1 MASDNAQNNTS
12 DTNAQNNET
21 PKIVWDDTNMRSVYA
36 NVTNVT
42 GGREELIVLFGMN
55 QAWQSGQKEVKVQ
68 LTERVV
74 LSPFA
79 AKRLAILLVKTI
91 TEYEKRFGT
100 LDVGT
105 PLPESIDR

>member
-1 MASDNAQNNTS
+1 MTNEKVEATASDTQ
-12 DTNAQNNET
+12 
-21 PKIVWDDTNMRSVYA
+21 PKIVWDDTDMKSTYA

-55 QAWQSGQKEVKVQ
+55 QAWQPGQKEVKVQ

-79 AKRLAILLVKTI
+79 AKRLAILLTN
-91 TEYEKRFGT
+91 TLAEYEKRFGK
-100 LDVGT
+100 LDVGAIV
-105 PLPESIDR
+105 PESIS

>member
-1 MASDNAQNNTS
+1 MASDSAKKHAQDQTS
-12 DTNAQNNET
+12 ET
-21 PKIVWDDTNMRSVYA
+21 PKIVWDDSAMRSIYA

-55 QAWQSGQKEVKVQ
+55 QAWQPGQKEVKVQ

-79 AKRLAILLVKTI
+79 AKRLAILLGKTLA
-91 TEYEKRFGT
+91 EYEKRFGA
-100 LDVGT
+100 LELGPAV
-105 PLPESIDR
+105 PETIAP

>member
-1 MASDNAQNNTS
+1 MAIENKNNTT
-12 DTNAQNNET
+12 DAQSPEM
-21 PKIVWDDTNMRSVYA
+21 PKIIWDDTNMRSVYA

-55 QAWQSGQKEVKVQ
+55 QAWQPGQKEVKVQ

-79 AKRLAILLVKTI
+79 AKRLAILLSNTLA
-91 TEYEKRFGT
+91 EYEKRFGT
-100 LDVGT
+100 LDVGA
-105 PLPESIDR
+105 PIPESIAR